1 MTAALAREHASED
14 ESVVTLVA
22 DDAPTPPEDRIRPR
36 RQFPAS
42 WRAGAPA
49 WMWVGTSVVGLG
61 FILIAVAWGQVAA
74 EVDVYRQLPYVV
86 SAALVGLG
94 FVLVGL
100 TILNIVSRRRDG
112 IARDRQVDELVRV
125 LNELKQELARERR
138 S

>member
-22 DDAPTPPEDRIRPR
+22 DGGPGSPEVPGRPR
-36 RQFPAS
+36 RRFPTSLRAS
-42 WRAGAPA
+42 APA
-49 WMWVGTSVVGLG
+49 WMWVGTSVVGVG

-86 SAALVGLG
+86 SAAMLGLG
-94 FVLVGL
+94 FILVGL

-112 IARDRQVDELVRV
+112 IARDRQVEELVLV
-125 LNELKQELARERR
+125 LSELKQELARER
-138 S
+138 SS